1 MLGVL
6 AQILAFGLV
15 LGCIYSLAF
24 VGLGLAWG
32 VMHVINFAHGEWIMV
47 TMYSTYWLVV
57 LFNLDPYLIIPLNIA
72 IGAVIGFV
80 TQKQL
85 IEPVL
90 KGAPLST
97 ILSTFGLSTLLIG
110 IAQALWKQNF
120 LSTPNK
126 YIEVSVNVGGVRLSA
141 AHIIAAIMSVAVMLG
156 VYAFFKKTL
165 TGKAILATSDVIG
178 DPEVAS
184 LMGINAAKVR
194 LLTLMLAGALTGIA
208 GTLIATFYYVYP
220 YVGLTWCLLG
230 FVIVVLGGLGSF
242 LGLFIAGII
251 VGVLE
256 GVGSVLLG
264 TAYSYLLVYAVF
276 LLVLYVRPRGLM
288 GRR

>member
-1 MLGVL
+1 MLDMLV
-6 AQILAFGLV
+6 QIIAFGFV

-32 VMHVINFAHGEWIMV
+32 VMHVINFAHGEWIML
-47 TMYSTYWLVV
+47 TMYATYWLVV
-57 LFNLDPYLIIPLNIA
+57 LFNLAPYLIIPVNIA
-72 IGAVIGFV
+72 IGAMIGFI

-85 IEPVL
+85 VEPIL

-97 ILSTFGLSTLLIG
+97 ILSTFGLSTLLMG
-110 IAQALWKQNF
+110 VAQALWKQNY
-120 LSTPNK
+120 LSTPNR
-126 YIEVSVNVGGVRLSA
+126 YIGISVNIGGVRLSA
-141 AHIIAAIMSVAVMLG
+141 AHIIAAMVSVATMLG

-165 TGKAILATSDVIG
+165 IGKAILATSDVIG

-184 LMGINAAKVR
+184 IMGINAAKVR
-194 LLTLMLAGALTGIA
+194 LLTLMLAGALTGVA

-220 YVGLTWCLLG
+220 YVGFTWCLLG

-256 GVGSVLLG
+256 GIGSMLFG
-264 TAYSYLLVYAVF
+264 TAYSYLLVYVVF
-276 LLVLYVRPRGLM
+276 LLVLYIRPRGLM